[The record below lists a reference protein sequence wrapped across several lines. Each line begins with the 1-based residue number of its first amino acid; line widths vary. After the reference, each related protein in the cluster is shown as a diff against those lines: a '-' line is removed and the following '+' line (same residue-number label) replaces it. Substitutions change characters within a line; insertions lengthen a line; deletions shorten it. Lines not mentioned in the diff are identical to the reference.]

1 MELFGVTVGS
11 SLIWIA
17 IAVLFAAIEAFTL
30 GITTIWF
37 SLGAVAAV
45 FISTA
50 GGSVLLQIIVFL
62 AVSVLLLYFTRP
74 IAVKKLKIG
83 SVKTNVDTLPGQT
96 ALVLEDIGAYST
108 GQVKA
113 QGQVWTAIVE
123 GNAVS
128 VKQGETVTILR
139 VEGVKL
145 VVEPLKGPKVMEE

>member
-1 MELFGVTVGS
+1 MELFGIPMSS

-45 FISTA
+45 FASMA
-50 GGSVLLQIIVFL
+50 GGSPLVQIVVFL
-62 AVSVLLLYFTRP
+62 IVSILLLYFTRP

-83 SVKTNVDTLPGQT
+83 NVKTNVDTLPGES
-96 ALVLEDIGAYST
+96 ALVLEDINPYNT
-108 GQVKA
+108 GQVKVH
-113 QGQVWTAIVE
+113 GQVWTAIVA
-123 GNAVS
+123 GNAMP
-128 VKQGETVTILR
+128 VKRGETVKILR

-145 VVEPLKGPKVMEE
+145 VVESLKGPKTMEG